1 MANRLVYLER
11 AQTAEPFYVNPAR
24 VDMLRHKSDTET
36 WVLVGGGWL
45 AVLGSLEDVAD
56 RIDGDE

>member
-1 MANRLVYLER
+1 MTRLVYLER

-36 WVLVGGGWL
+36 WVLIAGQWL
-45 AVLGSLEDVAD
+45 DVLGPLEAIAD
-56 RIDGDE
+56 RIDGDD